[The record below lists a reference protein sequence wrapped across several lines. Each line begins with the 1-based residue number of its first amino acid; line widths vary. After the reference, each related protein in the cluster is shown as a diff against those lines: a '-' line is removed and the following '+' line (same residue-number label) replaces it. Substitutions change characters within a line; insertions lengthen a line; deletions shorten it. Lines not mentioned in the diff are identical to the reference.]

1 MQQLH
6 KWGAGSSSYALRASA
21 PEEDPNNGEQP
32 ERFYQVGGWQ
42 CQAVSLD
49 KTIEN
54 HNYQGAER
62 PGEHCCCQA
71 DAKGRHQNLILLN
84 FTQKQQILMNK
95 FKISTNI
102 FRLKRQSSQR

>member
-49 KTIEN
+49 KTIYIEC
-54 HNYQGAER
+54 HHDQGAER

-71 DAKGRHQNLILLN
+71 DAKGKDQNQILLH
-84 FTQKQQILMNK
+84 FGKKQQTMVNK
-95 FKISTNI
+95 FRI
-102 FRLKRQSSQR
+102 QSEAFSGWSS